1 VPRAADS
8 PNTTSKMTETS
19 TSAPAA
25 PPPAASTPAPAQH
38 MTLLPTRRRLVW
50 VAAIGLCLLVGLYL
64 FVPDLIWATTNDA
77 YVEAHVESISA
88 RVPGYVSALHIDD
101 NSRVTHDTVL
111 LELDPRDYQAR
122 RDAAAAN
129 LAAAES
135 RLAEARA
142 QSVVAA
148 RAVQVAEA
156 DAATASANE
165 RLAESDFKRFSGVS
179 DVRAVSAQRLETAN
193 TTVMTARATLSAAR
207 SRVEL
212 ARAQA
217 ELTHAQEQTA
227 EAAVKQAQA
236 SLTQAELDLSYTHVM
251 APVDGSVAK
260 KLVELGNFV
269 QPGQTLLSLV
279 PTKVYVVANFK
290 ETQVEGIVPGDAV
303 SIRIDSFPDLHL
315 RGHIDSIQRGSG
327 SEFALLPPE
336 NATGNFVKIVQ
347 RIPVKILL
355 DAPPES
361 VAGLAPGMSAEVSV
375 RYSRRRGWLG
385 IF

>member
-1 VPRAADS
+1 
-8 PNTTSKMTETS
+8 MTETS
-19 TSAPAA
+19 TS
-25 PPPAASTPAPAQH
+25 STPAPAQH

-101 NSRVTHDTVL
+101 NSRVAHDTVL
-111 LELDPRDYQAR
+111 LELDPRDYRAR

-156 DAATASANE
+156 DAATAAANE

-251 APVDGSVAK
+251 APEDGSVAK

-303 SIRIDSFPDLHL
+303 SIRIDSFTDLHL

>member
-1 VPRAADS
+1 MPRAADS

-19 TSAPAA
+19 TS
-25 PPPAASTPAPAQH
+25 STPAPAQH

-101 NSRVTHDTVL
+101 NSRVAHDMVL
-111 LELDPRDYQAR
+111 LELDPRDFQAR

-156 DAATASANE
+156 DAATAAANE

-227 EAAVKQAQA
+227 AAAVKQAQA

-251 APVDGSVAK
+251 APEDGSVAK

-375 RYSRRRGWLG
+375 RYLRRRGWLG

>member
-19 TSAPAA
+19 TSA
-25 PPPAASTPAPAQH
+25 PAPAQH

-77 YVEAHVESISA
+77 YIEAHVESISA

-101 NSRVTHDTVL
+101 NSRVAHDMVL

-156 DAATASANE
+156 DAATAAANE

-227 EAAVKQAQA
+227 AAAVKQVQA

-290 ETQVEGIVPGDAV
+290 ETQIEGIVPGDAV
-303 SIRIDSFPDLHL
+303 SIRIDSFPDLHV

-361 VAGLAPGMSAEVSV
+361 VAGLAPGMSVEVSV